1 MEFWAGKVAIVTGA
15 SAGIGTATSKAL
27 VGHGVKVVGLARR
40 MDKLQ
45 ELAQELGKDKFYPLQ
60 CDVRKEEDIIKVFKW
75 IEKTFGGA
83 SILVNNAGVIS
94 LSSVTGK
101 KTATEEYRKVVE
113 TNLIAPAIFAREFSQ
128 SIKKRNVPG
137 HIVNINSILGHYADT
152 FTIPIGLYA
161 PSKYGLT
168 ALGTGLR
175 HEFIISKLKIKV
187 TSVSPGFVMTE
198 MVGPVPK
205 HVLDNMPILQD
216 KDIANAV
223 IYALGTPQGVEIV
236 EVTVMAQNEIIGVPA
251 AMKRQYIGSK

>member
-94 LSSVTGK
+94 LSSVTE
-101 KTATEEYRKVVE
+101 TATEEYRKVVE